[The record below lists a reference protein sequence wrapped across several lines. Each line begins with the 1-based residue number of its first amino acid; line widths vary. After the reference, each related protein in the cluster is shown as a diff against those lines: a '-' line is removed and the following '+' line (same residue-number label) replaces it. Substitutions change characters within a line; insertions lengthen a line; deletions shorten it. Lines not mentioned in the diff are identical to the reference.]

1 MPSPAYLCV
10 GVSESLLRRT
20 SAFDLQEIGGAF
32 VYVKGS
38 TNASSAPVQSGWE
51 AAS

>member
-1 MPSPAYLCV
+1 
-10 GVSESLLRRT
+10 VSESLLRRT

-32 VYVKGS
+32 VYVKGTS
-38 TNASSAPVQSGWE
+38 DTSIESFGSGVG